1 MIQPSPGA
9 RRTKSAGRRKVS
21 PAEALYGLFSAVAS
35 GAPRDISLTSAAT
48 LSTLERTGPRR
59 ITDLAVA
66 QGVAQ
71 PSMTALVTALER
83 SGLVERHGDPSDRRV
98 TLVAVTS
105 EGSEYVNH
113 RRGAGAEVI
122 AELINELP
130 ASEATTLKSAVPALV
145 HLRDLYTQQ
154 RDPAPRIPKR

>member
-1 MIQPSPGA
+1 MTQRTPGA
-9 RRTKSAGRRKVS
+9 RRTKSGGRRRVG
-21 PAEALYGLFSAVAS
+21 PAEALYGLFSAVAG

-66 QGVAQ
+66 QGVTQ
-71 PSMTALVTALER
+71 PSMTALVTSLER
-83 SGLVERHGDPSDRRV
+83 SGLVDRLSDSSDKRV
-98 TLVAVTS
+98 TLVAVTP

-113 RRGAGAEVI
+113 RRESGAEVI

-130 ASEATTLKSAVPALV
+130 ADEAAMLKAAVPALV

-154 RDPAPRIPKR
+154 RDPAPGSPKR

>member
-1 MIQPSPGA
+1 M
-9 RRTKSAGRRKVS
+9 
-21 PAEALYGLFSAVAS
+21 
-35 GAPRDISLTSAAT
+35 SLTSAAT

-66 QGVAQ
+66 QGVTQ

-83 SGLVERHGDPSDRRV
+83 SGLVERLSDPSDKRV
-98 TLVAVTS
+98 TLVAVTP
-105 EGSEYVNH
+105 EGSQYVKH
-113 RRGAGAEVI
+113 RRGSGADVI

-130 ASEATTLKSAVPALV
+130 ADEAAMLSAAVPALV

-154 RDPAPRIPKR
+154 RDPAPRRPKR